1 MNAKHARFIS
11 DLDRAGIAADIK
23 VLDQGTHTAVA
34 AAHYLGCEVAAIANS
49 LVFDCEGEPL
59 LIMSSGA
66 GRVDT
71 KLVGAAL
78 GGRNLKR
85 ASPEFVKR
93 ATGQVIGGVAPAGH
107 PAPIRTL
114 VDVSLREHD
123 PLWVAA
129 GTADSLVALSYGDLL
144 ALTGGTELAVR

>member
-1 MNAKHARFIS
+1 MNAKHARFVS
-11 DLDRAGIAADIK
+11 DLDRAGITADIK
-23 VLDQGTHTAVA
+23 VLDHGTHTAA
-34 AAHYLGCEVAAIANS
+34 AAADHLGCEVAAIANS
-49 LVFDCEGEPL
+49 LIFDCEGEPL

-71 KLVGAAL
+71 KLVGAAI
-78 GGRNLKR
+78 GGRKLKR
-85 ASPEFVKR
+85 ASPDFVKR

-129 GTADSLVALSYGDLL
+129 GTADSLVALSYRDLL
-144 ALTGGTELAVR
+144 ALTRGTELAVR